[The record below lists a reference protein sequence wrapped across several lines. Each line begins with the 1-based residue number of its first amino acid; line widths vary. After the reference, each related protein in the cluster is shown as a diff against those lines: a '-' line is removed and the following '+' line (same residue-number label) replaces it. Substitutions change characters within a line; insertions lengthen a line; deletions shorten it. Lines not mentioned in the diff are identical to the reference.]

1 MFVGKS
7 SLINLML
14 IALDLVFVVLAA
26 LFPFLGHVVL
36 LSLFESGLLLFQF
49 FNGELLLMEHKLVFT
64 VHVKITIVTQLGR

>member
-1 MFVGKS
+1 
-7 SLINLML
+7 ML

-36 LSLFESGLLLFQF
+36 LSLFESSLLLFQF

-64 VHVKITIVTQLGR
+64 VRVKITIVTQLGR

>member
-36 LSLFESGLLLFQF
+36 LSLFESSLLLFQF

-64 VHVKITIVTQLGR
+64 VRVKITIVTQLGR